1 VPLRTTVLRSLLTV
15 TAIAVITLA
24 VPLAWYMWTSNE
36 TAVVAELEQEATR
49 VVALTPEGASELP
62 APLNPDV
69 VLGLYASDGLKI
81 SGEGP
86 RRDNDAAG
94 ALETGSTRVKHEDGY
109 LAVYVP
115 FAPEG
120 KAQVTVRAAMPE
132 SVPQSRTYRAWS
144 LLLLAVLV
152 AFAVSALVAL
162 RRSRQLALPF
172 ERIADA
178 ARELRDGSLAVRV
191 GPTGIAEGDEV
202 GHVLEDAAVAA
213 AERIHQERELS
224 QDANHQVRTPV
235 AAARLTLEAALSM
248 EGSDLELAATE
259 AVAQLDR
266 ASNAIDEVLALR
278 REGAVV
284 RAEPAADAL
293 DDAISR
299 WTPVARH
306 QGRDL
311 VVHLD
316 PAAGALP
323 VAGAVLRQV
332 LDVLFDNALRHGQGI
347 VTLAVREAADSVVV
361 DVSDEGSL
369 PAALLGSDPF
379 ARGTTTREPG
389 APGGFGLPLARSLA
403 ERVGGRLVLATSTPT
418 RFTLLLNAELPH
430 E

>member
-1 VPLRTTVLRSLLTV
+1 
-15 TAIAVITLA
+15 
-24 VPLAWYMWTSNE
+24 
-36 TAVVAELEQEATR
+36 
-49 VVALTPEGASELP
+49 
-62 APLNPDV
+62 
-69 VLGLYASDGLKI
+69 
-81 SGEGP
+81 
-86 RRDNDAAG
+86 
-94 ALETGSTRVKHEDGY
+94 
-109 LAVYVP
+109 
-115 FAPEG
+115 
-120 KAQVTVRAAMPE
+120 
-132 SVPQSRTYRAWS
+132 
-144 LLLLAVLV
+144 
-152 AFAVSALVAL
+152 
-162 RRSRQLALPF
+162 
-172 ERIADA
+172 
-178 ARELRDGSLAVRV
+178 
-191 GPTGIAEGDEV
+191 
-202 GHVLEDAAVAA
+202 
-213 AERIHQERELS
+213 
-224 QDANHQVRTPV
+224 
-235 AAARLTLEAALSM
+235 M

-278 REGAVV
+278 RDDAVV

-316 PAAGALP
+316 TAAGALP

-332 LDVLFDNALRHGQGI
+332 LDVLFDNALRHGQGV

-369 PAALLGSDPF
+369 PDAVLGSDPF

-403 ERVGGRLVLATSTPT
+403 ERVGGRLVLATSSPT